1 MMTGKW
7 SARAAVVAR
16 WFGVSRDDLSR
27 TRLSASSAGAGR
39 IVLGPGEIV
48 LITGASGAGKST
60 LLRRIGARYR
70 RRRRSHRQWIDLA
83 RVRLPAQVP
92 VIDLIVDALCG
103 AREDEGAII
112 RGLDLLSRLGLGEV
126 WTYLRTPE
134 QLSEGQRWRL
144 RLGIALARAAAPTPC
159 DAPRRRARTTLTVVA
174 ADEFCAALDP
184 VTALVVARALRRAV
198 DCGGNVCAVVATAQE
213 NLAPALSPD
222 LVVQCDFGAY
232 QIRAGVKCQTSNAK
246 LERGGNTSL

>member
-27 TRLSASSAGAGR
+27 TRLSASSAGTGR
-39 IVLGPGEIV
+39 IVFTPGEIV

-103 AREDEGAII
+103 AREDEGAIM

-126 WTYLRTPE
+126 WTYLRRPCE
-134 QLSEGQRWRL
+134 LSEGQRWRL
-144 RLGIALARAAAPTPC
+144 RLGVALARARRNPGSELPGLSGAAGG
-159 DAPRRRARTTLTVVA
+159 LTVIA
-174 ADEFCAALDP
+174 ADEFCAALDR
-184 VTALVVARALRRAV
+184 VTALIVARALRRAV
-198 DCGGNVCAVVATAQE
+198 DSCGNLCAVVATGHE
-213 NLAPALSPD
+213 DLVGALSPD
-222 LVVQCDFGAY
+222 MIVRCDFGEY
-232 QIRAGVKCQTSNAK
+232 EVVDDV
-246 LERGGNTSL
+246 RG